1 MSFDAAN
8 YPENWG
14 EIRTAVLE
22 RAKNEHGVPQC
33 ECTGECGLHRFTPLH
48 TGSEPAPPT
57 IGVDGKPGAHR
68 RRCEE
73 LNGTPAKFAAGTIV
87 LTTAHLCHD
96 PSCAKLD
103 HLKAMCQ
110 RCHLRLDV
118 DHHKSNR
125 RRRLEAE
132 SGQQR
137 LLPE

>member
-1 MSFDAAN
+1 MNRKD

-14 EIRTAVLE
+14 EIRKQILE
-22 RAKNEHGVPQC
+22 IAKNENGVPQC
-33 ECTGECGLHRFTPLH
+33 MCTGECGLHRFTPLH

-73 LNGTPAKFAAGTIV
+73 LNGTPGKWMAGTVV
-87 LTTAHLCHD
+87 LTTAHLCND
-96 PSCAKLD
+96 PKCD
-103 HLKAMCQ
+103 NHEHLKAMCQ